1 MAKQPALIKI
11 PLNQQ
16 NYDTIAEYLRETLIK
31 DVSKYAQID
40 PWDRAVLVREDTPLD
55 VVFQLGYITGMGVYK
70 TMYQEAKAKIENN
83 VRIKLPSQ

>member
-31 DVSKYAQID
+31 DVSKYARID
-40 PWDRAVLVREDTPLD
+40 PWDTAVLVREDTPLD
-55 VVFQLGYITGMGVYK
+55 IAFQLGYITGMGV
-70 TMYQEAKAKIENN
+70 
-83 VRIKLPSQ
+83 

>member
-16 NYDTIAEYLRETLIK
+16 NYDTLSEYLRETLIK
-31 DVSKYAQID
+31 DVNKYVQMDAN
-40 PWDRAVLVREDTPLD
+40 PRGVLVREDTPLD
-55 VVFQLGYITGMGVYK
+55 VVFQIGYITGMGVYK

-83 VRIKLPSQ
+83 VRIKLPPQ